1 MTDRP
6 LKSSP
11 GSDIPVIAVDGPAG
25 VGKGTLAKYLA
36 TKYDFNYLDSGAI
49 YRVVAL
55 AAIEQGLDRAQID
68 DIVECAS
75 NLHISFPAEKNYSA
89 HSNNIDIDN
98 QIRSEACSS
107 MASRIAAEPVIRAQ
121 LLMLQKRFQ
130 RPPGLVCD
138 GRDMGTV
145 VFPEAK
151 VKIFLDASVQQ
162 RAERRYKQL
171 IEKGISASFAHLFDS
186 ISARDE
192 RDRSRASSPLVAA
205 EDAWVIDTT
214 EMTIEKVI
222 GAATDYID
230 KTL

>member
-1 MTDRP
+1 
-6 LKSSP
+6 
-11 GSDIPVIAVDGPAG
+11 
-25 VGKGTLAKYLA
+25 
-36 TKYDFNYLDSGAI
+36 
-49 YRVVAL
+49 
-55 AAIEQGLDRAQID
+55 
-68 DIVECAS
+68 
-75 NLHISFPAEKNYSA
+75 
-89 HSNNIDIDN
+89 
-98 QIRSEACSS
+98 
-107 MASRIAAEPVIRAQ
+107 
-121 LLMLQKRFQ
+121 MLQKRFQ

-171 IEKGISASFAHLFDS
+171 IEKGISANFAHLFDS

>member
-1 MTDRP
+1 MTDR
-6 LKSSP
+6 LESTVDR
-11 GSDIPVIAVDGPAG
+11 DIPVITVDGPAG

-36 TKYDFNYLDSGAI
+36 TKYTFNYLDSGAI
-49 YRVVAL
+49 YRIVAL
-55 AAIEQGLDRAQID
+55 AALQQGFDSAQID
-68 DIVECAS
+68 DIVKCAS
-75 NLHISFPAEKNYSA
+75 NLHISFPADKNYSA
-89 HSNNIDIDN
+89 HSNNIDIDSE
-98 QIRSEACSS
+98 IRSEACSA
-107 MASRIAAEPVIRAQ
+107 MASKIAAEPIIRAQ
-121 LLMLQKRFQ
+121 LLMLQKSFQ

-171 IEKGISASFAHLFDS
+171 IEQGISANFAHLFDS

>member
-1 MTDRP
+1 MADSNTVNCDT
-6 LKSSP
+6 
-11 GSDIPVIAVDGPAG
+11 DIPVITVDGPAG
-25 VGKGTLAKYLA
+25 VGKGTLAKTLA
-36 TKYDFNYLDSGAI
+36 AKYGFHYLDSGAI

-55 AAIEQGLDRAQID
+55 EVLQRGLDSTQVEE
-68 DIVECAS
+68 IVECATH
-75 NLHISFPAEKNYSA
+75 LQISFPAEQQYSA
-89 HSNNIDIDN
+89 HSNNIDIDGD
-98 QIRSEACSS
+98 IRSEQCSS
-107 MASRIAAEPVIRAQ
+107 MASRIAAQPAIRAQ
-121 LLMLQKRFQ
+121 LLMLQKSFQ
-130 RPPGLVCD
+130 RAPGLVCD

-145 VFPEAK
+145 VFPQAK
-151 VKIFLDASVQQ
+151 VKIFLEASVQE

-171 IEKGISASFAHLFDS
+171 IEQGISANFAHLFDS

-222 GAATDYID
+222 GASTDYID